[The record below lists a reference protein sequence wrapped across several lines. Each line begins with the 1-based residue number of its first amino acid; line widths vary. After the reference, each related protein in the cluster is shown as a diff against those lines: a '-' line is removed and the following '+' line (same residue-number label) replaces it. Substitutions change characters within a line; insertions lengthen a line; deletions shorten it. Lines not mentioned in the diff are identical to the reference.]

1 MTRVRTVV
9 AAIVAL
15 GAGLAAGAP
24 RVAAGAAGA
33 GGRAAPDE
41 ELNDQGVE
49 LRRKGED
56 KAALDV
62 FQKAYDLTHSPRATA
77 QLGLAYQ
84 ALGRWELAGPLLD
97 KALQSPGDPWIKKYT
112 RPLQEA
118 HGVIKQH
125 LARIELT
132 GEPDG
137 AEVIVNG
144 VAAGRLPLPA
154 PLTVSVG
161 TVDLQVRAAGF
172 RDDIRKVTVTPYQY
186 EHLFVRLDRLPEAV
200 ATTPPPVAKVVVAA
214 ADEGPTKVE
223 VATPPPAGGARE
235 SEVSPRAIAK
245 WSALGLAVAGLGTG
259 VTASIIHSQKLT
271 DFSNADGGQC
281 SNNNGKAVDMTT
293 GAAVRACQ
301 PALDAIGRTHTW
313 QIIGFAAAGA
323 FAVTW
328 LVLQLTEPAAPS
340 KATATAAAWSCAPS
354 LVRPGAECALR
365 F

>member
-1 MTRVRTVV
+1 
-9 AAIVAL
+9 
-15 GAGLAAGAP
+15 
-24 RVAAGAAGA
+24 VAAGAAGA

-56 KAALDV
+56 KAALEV

-154 PLTVSVG
+154 ALTVSVG

-200 ATTPPPVAKVVVAA
+200 TTTPPPVAKVVIAT
-214 ADEGPTKVE
+214 ADEGPAKVE
-223 VATPPPAGGARE
+223 VAPPPAGGARE
-235 SEVSPRAIAK
+235 SEVSPRAIVK

-259 VTASIIHSQKLT
+259 VTASIIHGQKLT
-271 DFSNADGGQC
+271 DFSNVYNGNCAANGGK
-281 SNNNGKAVDMTT
+281 GVDKTT
-293 GAAVRACQ
+293 GAPVKDCQ
-301 PALDAIGRTHTW
+301 SALDSLNGTRTW
-313 QIIGFAAAGA
+313 QIVGFTAAGA

-328 LVLQLTEPAAPS
+328 LVLQLTEQATPS

-354 LVRPGAECALR
+354 LARAGAECALR